1 MYSNLWFEE
10 ICNNQCTTRKVEP
23 APKPQ
28 KLNSRVRTRI
38 GVKPNQETG
47 FEPKPVPSSD
57 ARFSSPRASLNA
69 RANRKRALSC
79 SPYSDSFDINS
90 MIRFSPCLVSLV
102 NGSRGSSAASG
113 SYGHLS
119 AVLPDYSAPPQLKL
133 PNNNEQRLTRLSI
146 QFDIL
151 EEKGK
156 PDFVNTSQVDH
167 ILTNSEIQ
175 ASRSPSRKS
184 VDTPRWDDVTFFK
197 TEEEDKIESAN
208 YDDVPKNVIPKIE
221 IKPEEEKESEMEEV
235 MEDELRSNSERDS
248 AAVTKSVSR
257 YILVGMLMLA
267 GNPFVHIL
275 LVEESPCTPNFISS
289 LFLPC
294 EGFKNHGVSL
304 LQKAPFIGVEYYL
317 TTVIFFSWSFNWTI
331 IYLGMSWIIA
341 ELRVM
346 SEALSTK
353 VESSVHQYR
362 SIECIATLMNDAF
375 FMYLSTFPNLLFAI
389 VSILMFSFIRIWHYS
404 PRSNLMFPLCGIRCA
419 FEAVTPL
426 AVAGDVND
434 QNKEVVA
441 KWKQGVV
448 ARRGSNRAKKEAI
461 AYQKSF
467 HAVRCTAGSLYTFE
481 NSIVLC
487 CLNNC
492 MQLTLNLFLTFK

>member
-235 MEDELRSNSERDS
+235 MEDELR
-248 AAVTKSVSR
+248 
-257 YILVGMLMLA
+257 
-267 GNPFVHIL
+267 
-275 LVEESPCTPNFISS
+275 
-289 LFLPC
+289 
-294 EGFKNHGVSL
+294 
-304 LQKAPFIGVEYYL
+304 
-317 TTVIFFSWSFNWTI
+317 
-331 IYLGMSWIIA
+331 
-341 ELRVM
+341 
-346 SEALSTK
+346 EALSTK